1 MISKIKKNIQD
12 LQQWQLVVIVVLIS
26 LLNSY
31 TFSVLAE
38 FLGSDLG
45 KGFNENYT
53 INEKL
58 VLFVI
63 VAPLLETFLCQ
74 YSVIEICKR
83 IKMALRYCC
92 LVSALVFA
100 SMHLYNVFY
109 FLFAFAGGMML
120 AGLYVTGRS
129 VKNSFIITLI
139 THTIYNGIVFI
150 LNIYFP

>member
-1 MISKIKKNIQD
+1 MISKIKKIFQD
-12 LQQWQLVVIVVLIS
+12 LQQWQLVLVVILIN

-31 TFSVLAE
+31 TFKVLAE

-63 VAPLLETFLCQ
+63 VAPLLETFLFQ
-74 YSVIEICKR
+74 YAVIEICKSR
-83 IKMALRYCC
+83 KIALRYCC
-92 LVSALVFA
+92 LLSALIFA
-100 SMHLYNVFY
+100 SNHLYNVFY
-109 FLFAFAGGMML
+109 FLFAFAAGMML

-129 VKNSFIITLI
+129 VRNSFLITLI